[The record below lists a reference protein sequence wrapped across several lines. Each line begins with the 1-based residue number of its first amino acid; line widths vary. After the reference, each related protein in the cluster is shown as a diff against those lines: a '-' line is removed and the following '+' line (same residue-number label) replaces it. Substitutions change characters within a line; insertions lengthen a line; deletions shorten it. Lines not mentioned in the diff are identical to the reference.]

1 MIHEADLQRARILIV
16 DDEPVNVR
24 LLERML
30 LSAGYSAL
38 RCTTDSREVATL
50 VDDFQPDLLMLDL
63 HMPHLDGFA
72 VLDALRAS
80 HVPGDRCPV
89 LVLTADNTVQAKH
102 RALASGAR
110 DFLVK
115 PFDRTETLAR
125 TRNLLESRLLH
136 HALQQANK
144 ALAERLVHQAHHDP
158 LTGLANRVL
167 FRDRVDR
174 AVLRAARG
182 ERVAVLFLDLDH
194 FKAVNDSLGHAEG
207 DRLLESVARRLLQAT
222 RGCDTVARL
231 GGDEFAILLEGM
243 AREMDAPVV
252 IERLKAALRRPVTLQ
267 GREVIV
273 GASIG
278 VAYVEAGQG
287 VDDVLRNAD
296 LAMYHAKAAGRGGH
310 EVFEPRMHEA
320 ALERLELEA
329 DMRRALEHGQFRILY
344 QPIVD
349 VESGHLTGVEALMR
363 WEHPTRGTLAPLTFI
378 PIAEETGLIVPI
390 GRWALTEGCR
400 QGRAW
405 QLCAPEGRVPTL
417 SVNISG
423 RQLLEPSFVGDV
435 AAALAESGFTPSLL
449 TLEIT
454 ESVLMQDTEA
464 TLVTLHELKAL
475 GVCLAID
482 DFGTGYSSLSY
493 LQRFPVDTLKIDK
506 AFIDDVARGGSNA
519 VLARTIVTLADLL
532 KLSTVAEGVEHPD
545 QLAHLLSLGCS
556 SAQGYLF
563 AHPLAASEIDALLR
577 QPSAHMPAQSVAG
590 AVGTLTDP
598 RSATTVVA
606 AAT

>member
-1 MIHEADLQRARILIV
+1 MIHEEDLQRARILIV

-30 LSAGYSAL
+30 LSAGYSAP
-38 RCTTDSREVATL
+38 RCTTDSRDVATL
-50 VDDFQPDLLMLDL
+50 VEEFQPDLIMLDL
-63 HMPHLDGFA
+63 HMPHLDGYA
-72 VLDALRAS
+72 VLDALRVS
-80 HVPGDRCPV
+80 HVPGEYRPV
-89 LVLTADNTVQAKH
+89 LVLTADNTMEAKH

-125 TRNLLESRLLH
+125 TRNLLETRLLH

-252 IERLKAALRRPVTLQ
+252 IERLKAALRRPVILQ
-267 GREVIV
+267 GREVII

-278 VAYVEAGQG
+278 VAYVEAGEG

-310 EVFEPRMHEA
+310 EVFEPRMHAA

-329 DMRRALEHGQFRILY
+329 DMRRALEHGQFQILY

-363 WEHPTRGTLAPLTFI
+363 WQHPTRGTLAPLTFI

-390 GRWALTEGCR
+390 GRWALGEACR
-400 QGRAW
+400 QGREW
-405 QLCAPEGRVPTL
+405 QRCAPDGRVPTL

-435 AAALAESGFTPSLL
+435 AAVLAESGLTPSLL

-464 TLVTLHELKAL
+464 TIVTLHELKAL

-563 AHPLAASEIDALLR
+563 AQPLGADEIDALLR
-577 QPSAHMPAQSVAG
+577 LPSAHMPAQLVPGSADR
-590 AVGTLTDP
+590 LSLS
-598 RSATTVVA
+598 RSAPKARA
-606 AAT
+606 AGR

>member
-1 MIHEADLQRARILIV
+1 MIHEEDLQRARILVV
-16 DDEPVNVR
+16 DDEPANVR

-30 LSAGYSAL
+30 LSAGYATL
-38 RCTTDSREVATL
+38 RCTTDSRDVVTL
-50 VDDFQPDLLMLDL
+50 VEEFQPDLIMLDL

-72 VLDALRAS
+72 VLEALKAA
-80 HVPGDRCPV
+80 HEPAACCPV
-89 LVLTADNTVQAKH
+89 LVLTADSTLQAKH
-102 RALASGAR
+102 RALTAGAR
-110 DFLVK
+110 DFLIK
-115 PFDRTETLAR
+115 PFDRLETLAR
-125 TRNLLESRLLH
+125 TRNLLETRLLH

-144 ALAERLVHQAHHDP
+144 GLAERLVHQAHHDP
-158 LTGLANRVL
+158 LTGLANRLL
-167 FRDRVDR
+167 FHERVER
-174 AVLRAARG
+174 AVLRVARG

-231 GGDEFAILLEGM
+231 GGDEFGILLEGM

-252 IERLKAALRRPVTLQ
+252 IERLTSALRRPIILQ
-267 GREVIV
+267 GREVII

-278 VAYVEAGQG
+278 VAYVEPGQG

-310 EVFEPRMHEA
+310 EVFEPRMHAA

-329 DMRRALEHGQFRILY
+329 DMRRALPEGQFQILY
-344 QPIVD
+344 QPIVH

-363 WEHPTRGTLAPLTFI
+363 WEHPTRGLLPPLTFI

-390 GRWALTEGCR
+390 GLWALSEVCR
-400 QGRAW
+400 QGRVW

-435 AAALAESGFTPSLL
+435 AAVLAESGFDPALL

-475 GVCLAID
+475 GLCLAID

-493 LQRFPVDTLKIDK
+493 LQRFPVDTIKIDK

-519 VLARTIVTLADLL
+519 VLAHTIVTLADLL

-563 AHPLAASEIDALLR
+563 AQPLGALEIDALLR
-577 QPSAHMPAQSVAG
+577 QPTAHMPAQSVPGSA
-590 AVGTLTDP
+590 GTLP
-598 RSATTVVA
+598 VPGIATTA
-606 AAT
+606 LTAGS